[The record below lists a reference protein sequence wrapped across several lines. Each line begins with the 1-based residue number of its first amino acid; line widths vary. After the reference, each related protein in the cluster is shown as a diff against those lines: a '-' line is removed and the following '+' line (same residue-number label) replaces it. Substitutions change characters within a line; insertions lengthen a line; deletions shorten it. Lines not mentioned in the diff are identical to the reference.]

1 MEAFHE
7 QLVKIVSKQ
16 RGVDEIESMDII
28 RKCIFRVAAQQSIN
42 SSQVRKMVFSQSFL
56 EACIFG
62 ECGEMTV
69 AECQKSCH
77 CVEYEENKCISRY
90 ISDAY
95 IINRD
100 PDKYAKS
107 LKTPELEEL
116 INRAAYLY
124 HNYEGGGLSDNAFDG
139 LEFNL
144 NRRLKRRQRQLIKVG
159 AQTVP
164 KLRAELP
171 MPMASLNKV
180 YPGTKQFTQF
190 INNNPSFEKEI
201 IWSSKL
207 DGISGL
213 IVYDKGKVKSVFTR
227 GDGTIGGDVTYVKNH
242 VRHIPAEIKEYT
254 SLIVRGEF
262 VVSRETFRSKYSELY
277 STSRNFVN
285 GQIASGHITSFIN
298 DIDFVA
304 YEIMQIEGGD
314 KLPNITSRY
323 GVLELEGFKVVS
335 HGTLP
340 KQNLIFDTL
349 MLYKNKRLSSEYD
362 IDGLVLAYDISLEVA
377 QILKNPVYAVAFK
390 AILEEQI
397 RDTEVT
403 DVEWN
408 ISRYGRYVPVAIYE
422 AVYIN
427 GTRLHR
433 ASAHNAAHIR
443 DWNMGKGT
451 KIKIRKG
458 GDVIPV
464 IADVRVNENVIPIF
478 PEEYDWYWKSR
489 DIILDEIDSNRE
501 VQIARITH
509 FFQTIGAKGIGP
521 KTIEK
526 FWESGLNTIKKVT
539 QAPQAKIMKLKG
551 FGKKKSQNIYDA
563 IRMSLR
569 TTPPD
574 RYIVAITDVPLS
586 LGRPL
591 IKLLIR
597 VFPDLLE
604 KKLDSEQISSRM
616 KKLKKENKLPGF
628 GPKRIANVANEIPR
642 LRDLLFDINEEDIQ
656 HAMVEQKN
664 KRISMAKKG
673 YDPKLHDKTFVMS
686 GWMNNTPYNLEDMIY
701 DNMGKISS
709 TVTSSTSA
717 VVVPSIGSITSKME
731 MAHSL
736 GIPVM
741 THGEFQ
747 NYLDN

>member
-1 MEAFHE
+1 MH
-7 QLVKIVSKQ
+7 QGTL
-16 RGVDEIESMDII
+16 
-28 RKCIFRVAAQQSIN
+28 
-42 SSQVRKMVFSQSFL
+42 QV
-56 EACIFG
+56 
-62 ECGEMTV
+62 
-69 AECQKSCH
+69 
-77 CVEYEENKCISRY
+77 
-90 ISDAY
+90 
-95 IINRD
+95 
-100 PDKYAKS
+100 
-107 LKTPELEEL
+107 
-116 INRAAYLY
+116 
-124 HNYEGGGLSDNAFDG
+124 
-139 LEFNL
+139 
-144 NRRLKRRQRQLIKVG
+144 
-159 AQTVP
+159 
-164 KLRAELP
+164 
-171 MPMASLNKV
+171 
-180 YPGTKQFTQF
+180 F
-190 INNNPSFEKEI
+190 I
-201 IWSSKL
+201 
-207 DGISGL
+207 D
-213 IVYDKGKVKSVFTR
+213 
-227 GDGTIGGDVTYVKNH
+227 
-242 VRHIPAEIKEYT
+242 
-254 SLIVRGEF
+254 
-262 VVSRETFRSKYSELY
+262 
-277 STSRNFVN
+277 
-285 GQIASGHITSFIN
+285 

-304 YEIMQIEGGD
+304 YEIMQIEGGV

-323 GVLELEGFKVVS
+323 GILELEGFKVVS

-340 KQNLIFDTL
+340 KQNLVFDTL

-362 IDGLVLAYDISLEVA
+362 IDGLVLAYDIPLEVA
-377 QILKNPVYAVAFK
+377 QILRNPVYAVAFK

-464 IADVRVNENVIPIF
+464 ISDVRVNENVIPIF
-478 PEEYDWYWKSR
+478 PEKYDWYWKSR
-489 DIILDEIDSNRE
+489 DIVLEEIDSNRE
-501 VQIARITH
+501 VRIARITH

-539 QAPQAKIMKLKG
+539 QAPRAKIMKLKG
-551 FGKKKSQNIYDA
+551 FGEKKSQNIYDA

-604 KKLDSEQISSRM
+604 KKLDSEQISNRM
-616 KKLKKENKLPGF
+616 KKLRKENKLPGF
-628 GPKRIANVANEIPR
+628 GPKRIANVSNEIPR

-656 HAMVEQKN
+656 HAMIEQKKQKN
-664 KRISMAKKG
+664 KYG
-673 YDPKLHDKTFVMS
+673 
-686 GWMNNTPYNLEDMIY
+686 
-701 DNMGKISS
+701 
-709 TVTSSTSA
+709 
-717 VVVPSIGSITSKME
+717 
-731 MAHSL
+731 
-736 GIPVM
+736 
-741 THGEFQ
+741 
-747 NYLDN
+747 